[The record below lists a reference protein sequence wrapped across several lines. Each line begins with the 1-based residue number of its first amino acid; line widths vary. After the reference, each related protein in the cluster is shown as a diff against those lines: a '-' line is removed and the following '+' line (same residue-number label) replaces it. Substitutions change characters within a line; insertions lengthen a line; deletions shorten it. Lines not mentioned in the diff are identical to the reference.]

1 MFHIDDIR
9 RELLI
14 KYPPFGSYLASLPFI
29 EDRQC
34 LYKGVPTASTDD
46 TAIYYHPD
54 FIEKLNS
61 KQRIAVFA
69 HEISHVVLEHI
80 KRGEGKDFD
89 TWNIATDAS
98 INENLKKDGLELVEG
113 MIERSD
119 ALLYSEEELYEKI
132 LEEQKQ
138 NPNQKKKEPHVSHE
152 SWKKTRKQKDQDL
165 KENKKLEESK
175 CSMMSADE
183 LFQKARK
190 EKLENLKKLKKS
202 LIEQSLSI
210 NPNQNARNR
219 SVGSLDGE
227 TNLVNWRKLLVD
239 ACHIDSD
246 WTYQNATIEY
256 GVLTPQ
262 REELPMPLVEILLDT
277 SESIQDKLFRNFLR
291 ECMGILH

>member
-1 MFHIDDIR
+1 MKLCIPVIVIPQRLRQENFKFKDS
-9 RELLI
+9 L
-14 KYPPFGSYLASLPFI
+14 SY
-29 EDRQC
+29 
-34 LYKGVPTASTDD
+34 
-46 TAIYYHPD
+46 
-54 FIEKLNS
+54 
-61 KQRIAVFA
+61 
-69 HEISHVVLEHI
+69 
-80 KRGEGKDFD
+80 RG
-89 TWNIATDAS
+89 
-98 INENLKKDGLELVEG
+98 
-113 MIERSD
+113 RS
-119 ALLYSEEELYEKI
+119 
-132 LEEQKQ
+132 
-138 NPNQKKKEPHVSHE
+138 
-152 SWKKTRKQKDQDL
+152 
-165 KENKKLEESK
+165 
-175 CSMMSADE
+175 

>member
-1 MFHIDDIR
+1 MWYQELQDKEILIIDQFSSIPKVEQKKFIEILKYRKISTFLLPKECVIIITCDDI
-9 RELLI
+9 
-14 KYPPFGSYLASLPFI
+14 
-29 EDRQC
+29 Q
-34 LYKGVPTASTDD
+34 
-46 TAIYYHPD
+46 
-54 FIEKLNS
+54 
-61 KQRIAVFA
+61 
-69 HEISHVVLEHI
+69 
-80 KRGEGKDFD
+80 
-89 TWNIATDAS
+89 NI
-98 INENLKKDGLELVEG
+98 
-113 MIERSD
+113 
-119 ALLYSEEELYEKI
+119 SEEELYEKI